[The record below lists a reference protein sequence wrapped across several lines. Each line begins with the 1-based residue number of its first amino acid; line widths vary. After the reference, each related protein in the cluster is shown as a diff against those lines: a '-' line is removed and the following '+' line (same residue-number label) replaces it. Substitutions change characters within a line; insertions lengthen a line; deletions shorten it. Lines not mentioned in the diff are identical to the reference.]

1 MKKGLPFQAQQR
13 KATEGSNTHKTNLLE
28 FEISGCLRCGGST
41 MADEE
46 RFQEGEGE
54 EQGLIES
61 MAVLDFDLLCSTV
74 ALQAAQG
81 KWRSLDGGSGAEGEE
96 AAVFGDLG
104 GGVLRMWE
112 GEVLGCF
119 EDRRIALQ
127 SSWSV
132 FVLSFWDSSYV
143 SVFESR
149 RCVF

>member
-1 MKKGLPFQAQQR
+1 
-13 KATEGSNTHKTNLLE
+13 
-28 FEISGCLRCGGST
+28 